1 MHLNDVYNTRA
12 ILRLGTR
19 TQTLTYT
26 GWLESGVV
34 VDARATRSIRHVA
47 SCASTPRNV
56 ALPLSPPFLLSL
68 ASQLAL
74 PLSLSLSPHPLVPS
88 ARCALLASHSLKKER
103 ERGNVSLSLLFLF
116 KGNTP
121 QLSRIFLPK
130 EITNIYICTRNGQI
144 LTRNSRDTRERF
156 GSKGARRECGGGIH
170 LNRLYDGINP

>member
-1 MHLNDVYNTRA
+1 MNDVYNTRA

-74 PLSLSLSPHPLVPS
+74 
-88 ARCALLASHSLKKER
+88 
-103 ERGNVSLSLLFLF
+103 SLSLLTPSFLLLDVLCSPPTLRKRTRKRKCF
-116 KGNTP
+116 SLSSLSLQRKYSAAQQDFSTQGNN
-121 QLSRIFLPK
+121 K
-130 EITNIYICTRNGQI
+130 Y
-144 LTRNSRDTRERF
+144 
-156 GSKGARRECGGGIH
+156 IH
-170 LNRLYDGINP
+170 LHEERADFNAKFTGHPRTIR

>member
-1 MHLNDVYNTRA
+1 MNDVYNTRA

-74 PLSLSLSPHPLVPS
+74 PLSLSSPPRSFCSMCS
-88 ARCALLASHSLKKER
+88 ARLPLFEKGTRKRKCFSL
-103 ERGNVSLSLLFLF
+103 SLSLLFLF
-116 KGNTP
+116 KENTP

-130 EITNIYICTRNGQI
+130 EITNIYICTGNGQI

-170 LNRLYDGINP
+170 FNRLYDGINP